1 MKKVLIVLA
10 GIILLLACND
20 PQDSTNQVAM
30 GNQLGSDS
38 IPRTLAL
45 AMINHYRDTN
55 VNHAFNHIIKNFELT
70 DAIVRKMNSNKV
82 VASKFFTAAYLDSNP
97 DTNLR
102 NKPTI
107 ILQLKV
113 ETNSYSFYYYNINSG
128 ICPPPTDC
136 YSLSSIERQE

>member
-10 GIILLLACND
+10 GMILLLACDD
-20 PQDSTNQVAM
+20 PQNSTNEVAKR
-30 GNQLGSDS
+30 NHLGSDS

-45 AMINHYRDTN
+45 AMINHYQDTS
-55 VNHAFNHIIKNFELT
+55 VNHEFSDIIKNFELT
-70 DAIVRKMNSNKV
+70 DAIVKKMNSNKV
-82 VASKFFTAAYLDSNP
+82 VASKFFTAAYLDSDP
-97 DTNLR
+97 DTNRR

-113 ETNSYSFYYYNINSG
+113 ETNSYSFYYYNIGSG

-136 YSLSSIERQE
+136 FSLSLIEEQQ